1 MSALRSTKD
10 LKGIIEKARK
20 VNFSNTFQENSES
33 KIQEV
38 QSSSDDEM
46 SYDMRFEKKGQASFG
61 TSRSTKDTEEN
72 QKFQKQIALS
82 KNDAA
87 VIEQQQKKICM
98 LNLEMDELQ
107 KKYDKLK
114 RAYDK
119 VAEEARIEREEY
131 ATVRETQL
139 E

>member
-1 MSALRSTKD
+1 
-10 LKGIIEKARK
+10 
-20 VNFSNTFQENSES
+20 
-33 KIQEV
+33 
-38 QSSSDDEM
+38 M

-61 TSRSTKDTEEN
+61 TSRTKDTEEN

-98 LNLEMDELQ
+98 QNLEMDELQ

-119 VAEEARIEREEY
+119 VADEARIDREEY
-131 ATVRETQL
+131 TKIKENQ
-139 E
+139 

>member
-46 SYDMRFEKKGQASFG
+46 SYDMRFEKKG
-61 TSRSTKDTEEN
+61 
-72 QKFQKQIALS
+72 
-82 KNDAA
+82 
-87 VIEQQQKKICM
+87 
-98 LNLEMDELQ
+98 
-107 KKYDKLK
+107 
-114 RAYDK
+114 
-119 VAEEARIEREEY
+119 
-131 ATVRETQL
+131 
-139 E
+139 

>member
-1 MSALRSTKD
+1 
-10 LKGIIEKARK
+10 
-20 VNFSNTFQENSES
+20 
-33 KIQEV
+33 
-38 QSSSDDEM
+38 
-46 SYDMRFEKKGQASFG
+46 
-61 TSRSTKDTEEN
+61 
-72 QKFQKQIALS
+72 
-82 KNDAA
+82 
-87 VIEQQQKKICM
+87 M